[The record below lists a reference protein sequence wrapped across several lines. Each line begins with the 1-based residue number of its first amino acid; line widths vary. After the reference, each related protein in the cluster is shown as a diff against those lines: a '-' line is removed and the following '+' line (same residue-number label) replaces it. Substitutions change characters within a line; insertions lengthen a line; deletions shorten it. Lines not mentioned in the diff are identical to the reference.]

1 MLALLGYLYG
11 RVGQCEKA
19 LSIQDSL
26 RSRWENGALDT
37 YYLAFVPAAL
47 EDRDQTF
54 AWLDRA
60 YEDGSLGPPVH
71 LQVGLMEPR
80 FDDLRQDPRLEQ
92 LHELLKLQKR

>member
-11 RVGQCEKA
+11 RVGQREKA

-26 RSRWENGALDT
+26 RSRWENGALDA
-37 YYLAFVPAAL
+37 YYLAFVPSAL
-47 EDRDQTF
+47 EDRDQAF

-60 YEDGSLGPPVH
+60 YEDGSLGLLSG
-71 LQVGLMEPR
+71 LQVGLTDPL